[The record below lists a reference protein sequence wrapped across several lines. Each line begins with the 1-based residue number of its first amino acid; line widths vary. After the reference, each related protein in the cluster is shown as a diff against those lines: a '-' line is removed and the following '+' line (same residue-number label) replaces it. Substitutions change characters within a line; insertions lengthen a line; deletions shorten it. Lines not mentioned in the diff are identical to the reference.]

1 MTHNM
6 KIGDLA
12 KTTGCRVET
21 IRYYEREGLLTTTAR
36 SDGNYRLYGV
46 EHVERLRFVRH
57 CRSLDMALDEI
68 RTLLAFC
75 DAPDKNCAEVNV
87 LLDEHIGHVKKRI
100 AELSGLEKRL
110 KTLRLQCTQPGA
122 AKRCGILSGL
132 VSKKGGNSAAA
143 KREGGHVRGAH
154 ARGERAG

>member
-1 MTHNM
+1 MRNIR
-6 KIGDLA
+6 IGDLA

-21 IRYYEREGLLTTTAR
+21 IRYYEREGLLTTAAR

-68 RTLLAFC
+68 RALLAYC
-75 DAPDKNCAEVNV
+75 DAPEENCAEVNV
-87 LLDEHIGHVKKRI
+87 LLDEHIRHVEERI
-100 AELSGLEKRL
+100 AELKGLEKRL

-132 VSKKGGNSAAA
+132 VSKKGRNPAAA
-143 KREGGHVRGAH
+143 KRRDGHVRGSH
-154 ARGERAG
+154 PRREMAG

>member
-1 MTHNM
+1 MRNL

-12 KTTGCRVET
+12 RTTGCRVET

-36 SDGNYRLYGV
+36 SNGNYRLYGV

-68 RTLLAFC
+68 RALLAYC
-75 DAPDKNCAEVNV
+75 DAPEQNCAEVSV
-87 LLDEHIGHVKKRI
+87 LLDEHIRHVETRI
-100 AELSGLEKRL
+100 TELKGLEKRL
-110 KTLRLQCTQPGA
+110 RNLRRQCRRPGA

-132 VSKKGGNSAAA
+132 VSKKGGNPASA
-143 KREGGHVRGAH
+143 KREGGHVRGSH
-154 ARGERAG
+154 ARREISG